1 MLLCSK
7 CSCILYR
14 EVHILTDNEIT
25 FVELI
30 SQLTTLSKVFVESAM
45 ETPDLDNDLLNE
57 FVILNDYVQRIN
69 EVLSCFTD

>member
-1 MLLCSK
+1 M
-7 CSCILYR
+7 
-14 EVHILTDNEIT
+14 TDNEIT